1 MTEPEYGYPDF
12 IIKGSPDEIRNRT
25 GIMRDRASDFETL
38 GDSLRSVSTDGW
50 VGRAADRSTSASSRT
65 GQVEQSRQ
73 RFPQSS
79 RGPGFLR
86 GQPRLGTG
94 RRADLQT
101 EFRRGQ
107 CPDGAGQ
114 GRV

>member
-50 VGRAADRSTSASSRT
+50 VGRAADRELLIQSASSRCNAAYIYAAN
-65 GQVEQSRQ
+65 
-73 RFPQSS
+73 
-79 RGPGFLR
+79 
-86 GQPRLGTG
+86 G
-94 RRADLQT
+94 RRSL
-101 EFRRGQ
+101 
-107 CPDGAGQ
+107 P
-114 GRV
+114 